1 MFSQKL
7 VSDLMDASVVPLK
20 ESVSLEVAVA
30 HLVDS
35 NYPGLPVVN
44 SDGKISGFLS
54 EHDCLRYLISSSY
67 YLDDRTCVSDIM
79 YRQPL
84 TISPKETLLQ
94 LAERMEGG
102 KPKVYP
108 VCEEGKLLGV
118 VTRKSVMRALND
130 TLANTKK
137 SA

>member
-7 VSDLMDASVVPLK
+7 VSDLMDASVVPLQ
-20 ESVSLEVAVA
+20 ESFSLEVAVA
-30 HLVDS
+30 QLVGS
-35 NYPGLPVVN
+35 NYSGLPVVDSN
-44 SDGKISGFLS
+44 GKVSGFLS

-67 YLDDRTCVSDIM
+67 YLDDRICVSDIM

-84 TISPKETLLQ
+84 TVSPKETLMQ

-108 VCEEGKLLGV
+108 VCDEGKLFGV
-118 VTRKSVMRALND
+118 VTRKEAMRALNN
-130 TLANTKK
+130 TLVNTKK
-137 SA
+137 TA

>member
-7 VSDLMDASVVPLK
+7 VSDLMDASVVPLQ
-20 ESVSLEVAVA
+20 ETVSLEVAVA
-30 HLVDS
+30 QLVES
-35 NYPGLPVVN
+35 NYPGLPVVDSN
-44 SDGKISGFLS
+44 GKVSGFLS

-67 YLDDRTCVSDIM
+67 YLDDRICVSDIM

-84 TISPKETLLQ
+84 TVSPKETLMQ

-108 VCEEGKLLGV
+108 VCDEGKLLGV
-118 VTRKSVMRALND
+118 VTRKEVMRALNN
-130 TLANTKK
+130 TLVNTKK

>member
-20 ESVSLEVAVA
+20 ESDSLEVAVT
-30 HLVDS
+30 HIVDS
-35 NYPGLPVVN
+35 NYPGLPVV
-44 SDGKISGFLS
+44 DGNGKVSGFLS

-67 YLDDRTCVSDIM
+67 YLDDRICVSDIM

-84 TISPKETLLQ
+84 TVSPKETLMQ

-108 VCEEGKLLGV
+108 VCDEGKLIGV
-118 VTRKSVMRALND
+118 VTRKEAMRALND
-130 TLANTKK
+130 TLMNTKK

>member
-7 VSDLMDASVVPLK
+7 VSDLMDASVVPLQ

-30 HLVDS
+30 QLVDS
-35 NYPGLPVVN
+35 NYSGLPVIN
-44 SDGKISGFLS
+44 SNGKVSGFLS

-67 YLDDRTCVSDIM
+67 YLDDRICVSDIM

-84 TISPKETLLQ
+84 TVSPKETLMQ

-108 VCEEGKLLGV
+108 VCDEGKLLGV
-118 VTRKSVMRALND
+118 VTRKEAMRALNN
-130 TLANTKK
+130 TLVNTKK

>member
-20 ESVSLEVAVA
+20 ESDSLEVAVT
-30 HLVDS
+30 HIVDS
-35 NYPGLPVVN
+35 IYPGLPVV
-44 SDGKISGFLS
+44 DGNGKVLGFLS

-67 YLDDRTCVSDIM
+67 YLDDRICVSDIM

-84 TISPKETLLQ
+84 TVSPKETLMQ

-108 VCEEGKLLGV
+108 VCDEGKLIGV
-118 VTRKSVMRALND
+118 VTRKEAMRALND
-130 TLANTKK
+130 TLLNTKK

>member
-7 VSDLMDASVVPLK
+7 VSDLMDASVVPLQ

-35 NYPGLPVVN
+35 IYSGLPVV
-44 SDGKISGFLS
+44 DGHGKISGFLS

-67 YLDDRTCVSDIM
+67 YLDDRVCVSDIM

-84 TISPKETLLQ
+84 TVSPKETLMQ

-108 VCEEGKLLGV
+108 VCDEGKLLGV
-118 VTRKSVMRALND
+118 VTRKEAMRALNN
-130 TLANTKK
+130 TLVNTKK

>member
-7 VSDLMDASVVPLK
+7 VSDLMDASVVPLQ
-20 ESVSLEVAVA
+20 ESSSLEVAVA
-30 HLVDS
+30 QLVDS
-35 NYPGLPVVN
+35 KYSGLPVVN
-44 SDGKISGFLS
+44 GDGKVVGFLS
-54 EHDCLRYLISSSY
+54 EHDCLRFLISSSY
-67 YLDDRTCVSDIM
+67 YLDDRTSVRDIM

-84 TISPKETLLQ
+84 SISPKETVMQ

-108 VCEEGKLLGV
+108 VCDEGKLLGV
-118 VTRKSVMRALND
+118 VTRKDAMRALND
-130 TLANTKK
+130 TLVNTKK

>member
-1 MFSQKL
+1 MFSQKM
-7 VSDLMDASVVPLK
+7 VSDLMDASVVPLQ

-30 HLVDS
+30 QLVDS
-35 NYPGLPVVN
+35 NYPGLPVVDSN
-44 SDGKISGFLS
+44 GKVSGFLS

-67 YLDDRTCVSDIM
+67 YLDDRICVSDIM

-84 TISPKETLLQ
+84 TVSPKETLMQ

-108 VCEEGKLLGV
+108 VCDEGKLLGV
-118 VTRKSVMRALND
+118 VTRKEAMRALNN
-130 TLANTKK
+130 TLVNTKK

>member
-7 VSDLMDASVVPLK
+7 VSDLMDASVVPLQ
-20 ESVSLEVAVA
+20 ESSSLEVAVA
-30 HLVDS
+30 QLVDS
-35 NYPGLPVVN
+35 KYSGLPVVN
-44 SDGKISGFLS
+44 SDGKVAGFLS

-67 YLDDRTCVSDIM
+67 YLDDRTSVRDIM

-84 TISPKETLLQ
+84 SISPKETVMQ

-108 VCEEGKLLGV
+108 VCDEGKLLGV
-118 VTRKSVMRALND
+118 VTRKDAMRALND
-130 TLANTKK
+130 TLVNTKK

>member
-1 MFSQKL
+1 MFSQKM
-7 VSDLMDASVVPLK
+7 VSDLMDASVVPLQ

-30 HLVDS
+30 QLVDS
-35 NYPGLPVVN
+35 NYPGLPVVDSN
-44 SDGKISGFLS
+44 GKVSGFLS

-67 YLDDRTCVSDIM
+67 YLDDRICVSDIM

-84 TISPKETLLQ
+84 TVSPKETLMQ

-108 VCEEGKLLGV
+108 VSDEGKLLGV
-118 VTRKSVMRALND
+118 VTRKEAMRALNN
-130 TLANTKK
+130 TLVNTKK

>member
-7 VSDLMDASVVPLK
+7 VSDLMDASVVPLQ

-30 HLVDS
+30 QLVDS
-35 NYPGLPVVN
+35 NYPGLPVVDSN
-44 SDGKISGFLS
+44 GKVSGFLS

-67 YLDDRTCVSDIM
+67 YLDDRICVSDIM

-84 TISPKETLLQ
+84 TVSPKETLMQ

-108 VCEEGKLLGV
+108 VCDEGKLLGV
-118 VTRKSVMRALND
+118 VTRKEAMRALNN
-130 TLANTKK
+130 TLVNTKK

>member
-7 VSDLMDASVVPLK
+7 VSDLMDASVVPLQ

-30 HLVDS
+30 QLVDS
-35 NYPGLPVVN
+35 NYPGLPVVDSN
-44 SDGKISGFLS
+44 GKVSGFLS

-67 YLDDRTCVSDIM
+67 YLDDRICVSDIM

-84 TISPKETLLQ
+84 TVSPKETLMQ

-108 VCEEGKLLGV
+108 VSDEGKLLGV
-118 VTRKSVMRALND
+118 VTRKEAMRALNN
-130 TLANTKK
+130 TLVNTKK

>member
-1 MFSQKL
+1 
-7 VSDLMDASVVPLK
+7 MDASVVPLK
-20 ESVSLEVAVA
+20 ESDSLEVAVT
-30 HLVDS
+30 HIVDS
-35 NYPGLPVVN
+35 IYPGLPVV
-44 SDGKISGFLS
+44 DGNGKVLGFLS

-67 YLDDRTCVSDIM
+67 YLDDRICVSDIM

-84 TISPKETLLQ
+84 TVSPKETLMQ

-108 VCEEGKLLGV
+108 VCDEGKLIGV
-118 VTRKSVMRALND
+118 VTRKEAMRALND
-130 TLANTKK
+130 TLLNTKK

>member
-7 VSDLMDASVVPLK
+7 VSDLMDASVVPLQ

-30 HLVDS
+30 QLVDS
-35 NYPGLPVVN
+35 NYPGLPVVDSN
-44 SDGKISGFLS
+44 GKVSGFLS

-67 YLDDRTCVSDIM
+67 YLDDRICVSDIM

-84 TISPKETLLQ
+84 AVSPKETLMQ

-108 VCEEGKLLGV
+108 VCDEGKLLGV
-118 VTRKSVMRALND
+118 VTRKEAMRALNN
-130 TLANTKK
+130 TLVNTKK